1 MCLLYCHY
9 DWPTRY
15 LSCIHCYTRFSD
27 RVFIDHHETR
37 KLLSQYCSKGLQKD
51 VTHLLE
57 LIDTHAKCILPLLK
71 HLISS
76 KNDQSL
82 EWRCPQPWIAFV
94 QSLAS
99 ASPVCAYVH
108 TSDEIR
114 ALFKKMQAEEYDVT
128 RTPDSM
134 KLLQYYV
141 PILFNLVKNLSSYPH
156 TLLSPILQTLLDKA
170 EAPFAGEG
178 EVHDAKPS
186 DLSDTELQHLG
197 FFPQLP
203 LVRNRGSYV
212 ADGSKYSEFSL
223 CNKYS
228 HGHPS
233 LLPGVFTLFCQH
245 G

>member
-1 MCLLYCHY
+1 M
-9 DWPTRY
+9 
-15 LSCIHCYTRFSD
+15 
-27 RVFIDHHETR
+27 FIDHQEAR

-99 ASPVCAYVH
+99 TSPVCAYVH
-108 TSDEIR
+108 TSDEIKG
-114 ALFKKMQAEEYDVT
+114 LFKKMQAEEYDVT

-170 EAPFAGEG
+170 EAPFAGEH
-178 EVHDAKPS
+178 EVHATKS
-186 DLSDTELQHLG
+186 CDLSDTELQHLG